1 MAKRSRNSQSAAELK
16 EKAARSRELVRRG
29 VIRVREELDF
39 PRKVRRSIRRQPAGW
54 IVGAIAVGLVLT
66 ALIGRRKKIYLDS
79 KTGAKSKNTL
89 LEAGFILGALRV
101 AAGLLKPVI
110 VNLVEKKLGSSA
122 DLGRRLG
129 KGF

>member
-39 PRKVRRSIRRQPAGW
+39 PRKVRRSIRRQPVGW